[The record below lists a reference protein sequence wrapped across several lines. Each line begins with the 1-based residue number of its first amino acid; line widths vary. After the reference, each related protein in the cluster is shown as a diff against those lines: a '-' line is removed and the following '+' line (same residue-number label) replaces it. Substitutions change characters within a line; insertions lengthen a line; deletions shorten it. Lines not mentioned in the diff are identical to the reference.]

1 MDVCG
6 GNHRSERQPVKPIP
20 TNSHAALQLV
30 TPPEQPEM
38 VESLESPIGTIRVK
52 KLPKGPLT
60 FSVTVDG
67 TSPPQAGKEKGQTP
81 KSAGLKKPSAR
92 QPKAPVR
99 KKKPGPVDKAR
110 SGNPAR
116 HPKISVRAGSKKDK
130 VLALL
135 KRRQGATLNE
145 LMKATGWQAHS
156 VRGFLSGTIAK
167 IMGLTVKSEKRAS
180 GERVYAVRGYTVL

>member
-1 MDVCG
+1 M
-6 GNHRSERQPVKPIP
+6 KPIP

-30 TPPEQPEM
+30 TQPEQPDM

-67 TSPPQAGKEKGQTP
+67 AAPPEAGKEKGQTP
-81 KSAGLKKPSAR
+81 RPAGRKKPSAP
-92 QPKAPVR
+92 QQKAPVR
-99 KKKPGPVDKAR
+99 KKKAGPVDKAR

-116 HPKISVRAGSKKDK
+116 HPKTSVRARAGSKKDK

-135 KRRQGATLNE
+135 KRRQGATLKE

-167 IMGLTVKSEKRAS
+167 KMGLTVRSEKRDD
-180 GERVYAVRGYTVL
+180 GERVYSIPGITRRPVSHAWLIA

>member
-6 GNHRSERQPVKPIP
+6 GNHRPRGKTVKPIP

-30 TPPEQPEM
+30 TPPEQPDM

-67 TSPPQAGKEKGQTP
+67 AAPSEAGKEKGQTP
-81 KSAGLKKPSAR
+81 AVRKKPSAR
-92 QPKAPVR
+92 QQKAPVR
-99 KKKPGPVDKAR
+99 KKKAGPVDKAR

-116 HPKISVRAGSKKDK
+116 YPKTSVRAGSKKDK
-130 VLALL
+130 VLTLL
-135 KRRQGATLNE
+135 KRRQGATLKE
-145 LMKATGWQAHS
+145 MMKATGWQAHS
-156 VRGFLSGTIAK
+156 LRGFLSGTIAK
-167 IMGLTVKSEKRAS
+167 KMGLTVRSEKRDD
-180 GERVYAVRGYTVL
+180 GERVYSIEE